1 MNPERGHASDVGMS
15 ALSERGPSWDGGD
28 PTGVGDVEARWTCD
42 VGCEDLRGP
51 WTSRLRARWPHVPAR
66 MLERAVGEA
75 WALASF
81 AGVPSLLFPLLAEE
95 KAMEVVV
102 WHERQR
108 RILERT
114 WAFVTE

>member
-1 MNPERGHASDVGMS
+1 
-15 ALSERGPSWDGGD
+15 
-28 PTGVGDVEARWTCD
+28 
-42 VGCEDLRGP
+42 
-51 WTSRLRARWPHVPAR
+51 
-66 MLERAVGEA
+66 VGEA

-95 KAMEVVV
+95 KDMEVGV